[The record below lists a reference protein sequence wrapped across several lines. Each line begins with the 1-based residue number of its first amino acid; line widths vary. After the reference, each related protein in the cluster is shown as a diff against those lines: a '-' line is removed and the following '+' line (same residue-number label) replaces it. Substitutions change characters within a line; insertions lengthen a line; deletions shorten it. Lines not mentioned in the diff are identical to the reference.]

1 MAQHSLQ
8 TSRRPYLTKQL
19 KEPDMPK
26 HKPIITLLIASLAL
40 APLAGCD
47 SLPGDKKTQ
56 GAVIG
61 GVGGAVAG
69 GALAKNNRLLGALI
83 GGALGAGGGYLIGS
97 QLDKSDPNK
106 NRDEAARADKR
117 ARENPATA
125 DDARRARTAD
135 INNDGYVTMD
145 EVVAMAKSGL
155 SDDEMITRL
164 ERTGQFF
171 ELNSEQENYLTDQGV
186 PRRVVTAMRDINQD
200 VRNKA
205 YDRYGNS
212 SSNSN
217 RSDRISNDR

>member
-1 MAQHSLQ
+1 MLN
-8 TSRRPYLTKQL
+8 R
-19 KEPDMPK
+19 
-26 HKPIITLLIASLAL
+26 KPMITLLIASLAL

-97 QLDKSDPNK
+97 QLDKSDPDK
-106 NRDEAARADKR
+106 HRDEAVRADKR
-117 ARENPATA
+117 ARENPVTA
-125 DDARRARTAD
+125 DEARRARTAD

-145 EVVAMAKSGL
+145 EVVAMSKAGL

-171 ELNSEQENYLTDQGV
+171 ELTTDQERYLTDHGV
-186 PRRVVTAMRDINQD
+186 SRRVVNAMRDINSD
-200 VRNKA
+200 VKNKA
-205 YDRYGNS
+205 YDRYGTKSDTRN
-212 SSNSN
+212 
-217 RSDRISNDR
+217 DRISNDR

>member
-1 MAQHSLQ
+1 MQ
-8 TSRRPYLTKQL
+8 
-19 KEPDMPK
+19 K
-26 HKPIITLLIASLAL
+26 HKPIITLLMASLAL

-97 QLDKSDPNK
+97 QLDKSDPDK
-106 NRDEAARADKR
+106 NRDEAKRADKR
-117 ARENPATA
+117 ARDNPATA
-125 DDARRARTAD
+125 DDARLARTAD

-145 EVVAMAKSGL
+145 EVVAMAKTGL

-171 ELNSEQENYLTDQGV
+171 ELTSDQEQYLRVHGV
-186 PRRVVTAMRDINQD
+186 SRRVVTAMRDINQD
-200 VRNKA
+200 VCNKA
-205 YDRYGNS
+205 YDRYGSKSERRN
-212 SSNSN
+212 
-217 RSDRISNDR
+217 DRISNDK

>member
-1 MAQHSLQ
+1 MLKRKPVILFL
-8 TSRRPYLTKQL
+8 TS
-19 KEPDMPK
+19 
-26 HKPIITLLIASLAL
+26 SLAL

-97 QLDKSDPNK
+97 QLDKSDPDK
-106 NRDEAARADKR
+106 HRDDATRAEKR
-117 ARENPATA
+117 ARDNPATP
-125 DDARRARTAD
+125 DDAKRARTAD
-135 INNDGYVTMD
+135 LNDDGYVTMD
-145 EVVAMAKSGL
+145 EVVAMAKAGL

-171 ELNSEQENYLTDQGV
+171 ELNNEQEQYLRDHGV
-186 PRRVVTAMRDINQD
+186 SRRVVSSMRDINHD
-200 VRNKA
+200 VRDKA
-205 YDRYGNS
+205 YDRYGNKTS
-212 SSNSN
+212 GDT
-217 RSDRISNDR
+217 RTDKISNDR

>member
-1 MAQHSLQ
+1 MQ
-8 TSRRPYLTKQL
+8 
-19 KEPDMPK
+19 K
-26 HKPIITLLIASLAL
+26 HKPIITLLMASLAL

-47 SLPGDKKTQ
+47 SLPGDKKTP

-97 QLDKSDPNK
+97 QLDKSDPDK
-106 NRDEAARADKR
+106 NRDEAKRADKR
-117 ARENPATA
+117 ARDNPATA
-125 DDARRARTAD
+125 DDARLARTAD

-171 ELNSEQENYLTDQGV
+171 ELNSDQEQYLRDHGV
-186 PRRVVTAMRDINQD
+186 SRRVVTAMRDINQD

-205 YDRYGNS
+205 YDRYGSKSETRN
-212 SSNSN
+212 
-217 RSDRISNDR
+217 DRISNDR

>member
-1 MAQHSLQ
+1 ML
-8 TSRRPYLTKQL
+8 
-19 KEPDMPK
+19 K
-26 HKPIITLLIASLAL
+26 HKMVSTLLASSLAL

-97 QLDKSDPNK
+97 QLDKSDPKNK
-106 NRDEAARADKR
+106 EEAVRADKR

-135 INNDGYVTMD
+135 INDDGYVTMD
-145 EVVAMAKSGL
+145 EVVAMHKAGL
-155 SDDEMITRL
+155 SADEMITRL

-171 ELNSEQENYLTDQGV
+171 ELTSEQERYLTDQGV
-186 PRRVVTAMRDINQD
+186 PRRVVTAMRDINSD
-200 VRNKA
+200 VRNNA
-205 YDRYGNS
+205 YDRYGDRIDRNG
-212 SSNSN
+212 
-217 RSDRISNDR
+217 RISNER

>member
-1 MAQHSLQ
+1 ML
-8 TSRRPYLTKQL
+8 
-19 KEPDMPK
+19 K
-26 HKPIITLLIASLAL
+26 HKTMITLLIASLAL

-97 QLDKSDPNK
+97 QLDKSDPK
-106 NRDEAARADKR
+106 HRDDAIAADKR
-117 ARENPATA
+117 ARDNPASP
-125 DDARRARTAD
+125 DDARSARTAD

-145 EVVAMAKSGL
+145 EVVAMHKAGL
-155 SDDEMITRL
+155 SADDMITRL

-171 ELNSEQENYLTDQGV
+171 ELTTEQERYLKDQGV
-186 PRRVVTAMRDINQD
+186 PARVVTAMRDINKD
-200 VRNKA
+200 VRDKA
-205 YDRYGNS
+205 YDRYGNKVS
-212 SSNSN
+212 DNN
-217 RSDRISNDR
+217 RTDRISNDRDTSR

>member
-1 MAQHSLQ
+1 MLN
-8 TSRRPYLTKQL
+8 R
-19 KEPDMPK
+19 
-26 HKPIITLLIASLAL
+26 KPMITLLIASLAL

-97 QLDKSDPNK
+97 QLDKSDPDK
-106 NRDEAARADKR
+106 HRDEAVRADKR
-117 ARENPATA
+117 ARENPVTA
-125 DDARRARTAD
+125 DEARRARTAD

-145 EVVAMAKSGL
+145 EVVAMSKAGL

-171 ELNSEQENYLTDQGV
+171 ELTTDQERYLTDHGV
-186 PRRVVTAMRDINQD
+186 SRRVVNAMRDINSD
-200 VRNKA
+200 VKNKA
-205 YDRYGNS
+205 YDRYGTKSDIRN
-212 SSNSN
+212 
-217 RSDRISNDR
+217 DRISNDR

>member
-1 MAQHSLQ
+1 MLNNRS
-8 TSRRPYLTKQL
+8 
-19 KEPDMPK
+19 
-26 HKPIITLLIASLAL
+26 IVTLLVASLAL

-69 GALAKNNRLLGALI
+69 GALAKNNRLIGALI

-97 QLDKSDPNK
+97 SLDKSDPSK
-106 NRDEAARADKR
+106 NREDAVRADKR
-117 ARENPATA
+117 ARDNPATA
-125 DDARRARTAD
+125 SDARNARTAD
-135 INNDGYVTMD
+135 INGDGYVTMD
-145 EVVAMAKSGL
+145 EVVAMAKANI

-171 ELNSEQENYLTDQGV
+171 ELTSDQEQYLRDHGV
-186 PRRVVTAMRDINQD
+186 SRRVVTAMRDINQD

-212 SSNSN
+212 SSNTSN
-217 RSDRISNDR
+217 RNDRISNER

>member
-1 MAQHSLQ
+1 MLNRKPVISLV
-8 TSRRPYLTKQL
+8 
-19 KEPDMPK
+19 
-26 HKPIITLLIASLAL
+26 IASLAL

-69 GALAKNNRLLGALI
+69 GVIAKNNRLLGALI

-97 QLDKSDPNK
+97 QLNKSDPKK
-106 NRDEAARADKR
+106 NSEEARSADKR
-117 ARENPATA
+117 ARDNPATP

-135 INNDGYVTMD
+135 INDDGYVTMD
-145 EVVAMAKSGL
+145 EVVAMGKAGL

-171 ELNSEQENYLTDQGV
+171 ELTTEQEQYLRDHGV
-186 PRRVVTAMRDINQD
+186 SRRVVTAMHDINND
-200 VRNKA
+200 VKSKA
-205 YDRYGNS
+205 YDRYGDKTSDNTR
-212 SSNSN
+212 N
-217 RSDRISNDR
+217 DRISNDR

>member
-1 MAQHSLQ
+1 ML
-8 TSRRPYLTKQL
+8 
-19 KEPDMPK
+19 K
-26 HKPIITLLIASLAL
+26 HKPVITLLIASLAL
-40 APLAGCD
+40 SPLAGCD

-97 QLDKSDPNK
+97 QLDKSDPDK
-106 NRDEAARADKR
+106 HRDDAVKAEKR
-117 ARENPATA
+117 ARDNPATV
-125 DDARRARTAD
+125 DDAKRARTAD

-171 ELNSEQENYLTDQGV
+171 ELNTEQENYLMDHGV
-186 PRRVVTAMRDINQD
+186 PRRVVSAMRDINQD

-212 SSNSN
+212 SSSSRSD

>member
-1 MAQHSLQ
+1 M
-8 TSRRPYLTKQL
+8 L
-19 KEPDMPK
+19 KR
-26 HKPIITLLIASLAL
+26 KPVIILLSSTFAL

-97 QLDKSDPNK
+97 QLDKSDPDK
-106 NRDEAARADKR
+106 HRDDAVRAEKR
-117 ARENPATA
+117 ARDNPASA

-135 INNDGYVTMD
+135 LNNDGYVTMD
-145 EVVAMAKSGL
+145 EVVAMAKAGL

-164 ERTGQFF
+164 ERTNQFF
-171 ELNSEQENYLTDQGV
+171 ELNNEQERYLIDHGV
-186 PRRVVTAMRDINQD
+186 SRRVVTAMRDVNRDIRD
-200 VRNKA
+200 KA
-205 YDRYGNS
+205 YDRYGN
-212 SSNSN
+212 
-217 RSDRISNDR
+217 RVSDDTRTDKISNDR

>member
-1 MAQHSLQ
+1 M
-8 TSRRPYLTKQL
+8 LT
-19 KEPDMPK
+19 
-26 HKPIITLLIASLAL
+26 HKTVITLLIASLML
-40 APLAGCD
+40 SPLAGCD

-97 QLDKSDPNK
+97 QLDKSDPK
-106 NRDEAARADKR
+106 NSEEARRANRR
-117 ARENPATA
+117 AQDNPASA

-135 INNDGYVTMD
+135 INDDGYVTMD
-145 EVVAMAKSGL
+145 EVVAMHKAGL
-155 SDDEMITRL
+155 GADEMITRL

-171 ELNSEQENYLTDQGV
+171 ELTTEQERYLTDQGV
-186 PRRVVTAMRDINQD
+186 PRRVVTAMRDLNSD
-200 VRNKA
+200 VRNRA

-212 SSNSN
+212 LSDRENSRN
-217 RSDRISNDR
+217 DRISNDR

>member
-1 MAQHSLQ
+1 MLN
-8 TSRRPYLTKQL
+8 
-19 KEPDMPK
+19 
-26 HKPIITLLIASLAL
+26 HKPVITLLIASLAL
-40 APLAGCD
+40 WPLAGCD

-69 GALAKNNRLLGALI
+69 GALSKNNRLLGALI

-97 QLDKSDPNK
+97 QLDKIDPRK
-106 NRDEAARADKR
+106 KRDEATRADKR
-117 ARENPATA
+117 ARDNPATA

-171 ELNSEQENYLTDQGV
+171 ELSSDQEQYLRDHGV
-186 PRRVVTAMRDINQD
+186 SRRVVTAMRDINQD

-205 YDRYGNS
+205 YDRYGS
-212 SSNSN
+212 KSET
-217 RSDRISNDR
+217 RSDR

>member
-1 MAQHSLQ
+1 MCFGGLARLCFETQTHKESDMLNNKTMVALLMAS
-8 TSRRPYLTKQL
+8 
-19 KEPDMPK
+19 
-26 HKPIITLLIASLAL
+26 IAL

-97 QLDKSDPNK
+97 SLDKSDPKK
-106 NRDEAARADKR
+106 NRDDAVSAEKR
-117 ARENPATA
+117 ARDNPANP
-125 DDARRARTAD
+125 DDARRASTAD
-135 INNDGYVTMD
+135 INGDGYVTMD
-145 EVVAMAKSGL
+145 EVVAMAKAKL

-171 ELNSEQENYLTDQGV
+171 ELTSDQEKYLEDHGV
-186 PRRVVTAMRDINQD
+186 SRRVVNAMRDINQD
-200 VRNKA
+200 VKNKA
-205 YDRYGNS
+205 YDRYGNTTSNTS
-212 SSNSN
+212 SRN
-217 RSDRISNDR
+217 DRISNDR

>member
-1 MAQHSLQ
+1 MLNQKSVIA
-8 TSRRPYLTKQL
+8 
-19 KEPDMPK
+19 
-26 HKPIITLLIASLAL
+26 LLIASLVL
-40 APLAGCD
+40 WPLAGCD

-97 QLDKSDPNK
+97 SLDKSDPNK
-106 NRDEAARADKR
+106 NRDDAVRSEKR
-117 ARENPATA
+117 ARDNPATA
-125 DDARRARTAD
+125 DDARHARTAD
-135 INNDGYVTMD
+135 LNNDGYVTMD
-145 EVVAMAKSGL
+145 EVVAMSKAGL

-171 ELNSEQENYLTDQGV
+171 ELNTEQESYLIDHGV
-186 PRRVVTAMRDINQD
+186 HRRVVTAMRDINQD
-200 VRNKA
+200 VRSKA
-205 YDRYGNS
+205 YDRYGTSSDNS
-212 SSNSN
+212 SR

>member
-1 MAQHSLQ
+1 MVN
-8 TSRRPYLTKQL
+8 R
-19 KEPDMPK
+19 
-26 HKPIITLLIASLAL
+26 KPMITLLIASLAL

-106 NRDEAARADKR
+106 NREDAVRADKR
-117 ARENPATA
+117 ARENPVTA
-125 DDARRARTAD
+125 DEARRARTAD

-145 EVVAMAKSGL
+145 EVVAMSKAGL

-171 ELNSEQENYLTDQGV
+171 ELTPDQERYLTDHGV
-186 PRRVVTAMRDINQD
+186 SRRVVNAMRDINSD
-200 VRNKA
+200 VKNKA
-205 YDRYGNS
+205 YDRYGTKSDTRN
-212 SSNSN
+212 
-217 RSDRISNDR
+217 DRISNDR

>member
-1 MAQHSLQ
+1 ML
-8 TSRRPYLTKQL
+8 
-19 KEPDMPK
+19 K
-26 HKPIITLLIASLAL
+26 HKPVITLLIASLAL

-97 QLDKSDPNK
+97 QLDKSDPK
-106 NRDEAARADKR
+106 SNRDEAVRADRR
-117 ARENPATA
+117 ARDNPATA

-155 SDDEMITRL
+155 NDDEMITRL

-171 ELNSEQENYLTDQGV
+171 ELTTEQENYLRDHGV
-186 PRRVVTAMRDINQD
+186 SRRVVTAMRDINQD

-212 SSNSN
+212 TSDTRN
-217 RSDRISNDR
+217 DRISNER

>member
-1 MAQHSLQ
+1 MLNNKS
-8 TSRRPYLTKQL
+8 
-19 KEPDMPK
+19 
-26 HKPIITLLIASLAL
+26 IVTLLMASIAL

-97 QLDKSDPNK
+97 SLDKSDPSK
-106 NRDEAARADKR
+106 NREDAVRAERR
-117 ARENPATA
+117 ARDNPVSASE
-125 DDARRARTAD
+125 ARTARTAD
-135 INNDGYVTMD
+135 INGDGYVTMD
-145 EVVAMAKSGL
+145 EVVAMGKAGL

-171 ELNSEQENYLTDQGV
+171 ELTSDQESYLQDHGV
-186 PRRVVTAMRDINQD
+186 SRRVVNAMRDINQD
-200 VRNKA
+200 VKNKA
-205 YDRYGNS
+205 YDRYGNGTSDS
-212 SSNSN
+212 SKRN
-217 RSDRISNDR
+217 DRISNDR